1 MPTSPGRGRVA
12 AAKMAVEDFLAGP
25 HKMKRQIEVMGG
37 DHMNKA
43 DLGVNIAR
51 EWIDRNNVEAIID
64 VPNSSVAL
72 AVRNIV
78 QQANKVILV
87 SGSSSS
93 DLTGKS
99 CSPNLVHWTYD
110 TYALSSGTTRAVLA
124 GGGKTWFTLTADYA
138 FGHAMEAEV
147 KNVVQKL
154 GGTVVGGVRTPI
166 NSQDFSSF
174 LLQAQASKSQVI
186 ALINA
191 GGDTINSIKQSVE
204 FGIPQGGQR
213 VVATVLYLSDVHSL
227 GLKAAQGLQF
237 TELFYWDLNEG
248 TRAFAKRFAPRNN
261 GRYPT
266 AIQAGVYAET
276 LHYLK
281 AVDQLGASSDGKAV
295 VQEMKKLPTD
305 DPLFG
310 KGTVRAD
317 GRKLHNMYLFEVKK
331 PDEFEISLGLLQGD
345 PDHSAERGLAAAGR
359 GRLRFPQVMTAADD
373 RAARWRLSPAAAAI
387 SAVPSRCGW
396 PGIAGP
402 SRSSILMKARR
413 RRPRIW
419 WRRLAAK
426 RWRSGPMFPVRSRR
440 RVSSMRSKPGSDRSA
455 FLPTMP
461 GSKASSRLC
470 MNIPMTSST
479 DCCRSM

>member
-1 MPTSPGRGRVA
+1 MDKLFPRRRILAGITTLALTAGTFAGARAENTAPLRIGVLSDMSSLYADIGGPGSLA

-25 HKMKRQIEVMGG
+25 HKMKRQIEVLGG

-43 DLGVNIAR
+43 DVGVNIAR
-51 EWIDRNNVEAIID
+51 EWIDRNSVEAIID

-78 QQANKVILV
+78 QQSNKVILV

-99 CSPNLVHWTYD
+99 CSPNLIHWTYD
-110 TYALSSGTTRAVLA
+110 TYALSSGTTRAVVA

-154 GGTVVGGVRTPI
+154 GGTIVGGVRTPI

-237 TELFYWDLNEG
+237 TESFYWDLHEG

-281 AVDQLGASSDGKAV
+281 AVDELGASSDGKAV

-310 KGTVRAD
+310 KGSVRSD

-331 PDEFEISLGLLQGD
+331 PEESKYPWDYYKLIQTIPPSE
-345 PDHSAERGLAAAGR
+345 A
-359 GRLRFPQVMTAADD
+359 
-373 RAARWRLSPAAAAI
+373 WRPLEEGG
-387 SAVPSRCGW
+387 C
-396 PGIAGP
+396 
-402 SRSSILMKARR
+402 
-413 RRPRIW
+413 
-419 WRRLAAK
+419 
-426 RWRSGPMFPVRSRR
+426 
-440 RVSSMRSKPGSDRSA
+440 D
-455 FLPTMP
+455 FLK
-461 GSKASSRLC
+461 S
-470 MNIPMTSST
+470 
-479 DCCRSM
+479 

>member
-1 MPTSPGRGRVA
+1 MDKLFPRRRILAGITTLALTAGTFAGARAENTAPLRIGVLSDMSSLYADIGGPGSLA

-25 HKMKRQIEVMGG
+25 HKMKRQIEVLGG

-43 DLGVNIAR
+43 DVGVNIAR
-51 EWIDRNNVEAIID
+51 EWIDRNSVEAIID

-78 QQANKVILV
+78 QQSNKVILV

-99 CSPNLVHWTYD
+99 CSPNLIHWTYD
-110 TYALSSGTTRAVLA
+110 TYALSSGTTRAVVA

-154 GGTVVGGVRTPI
+154 GGTIVGGVRTPI

-237 TELFYWDLNEG
+237 TESFYWDLNEG

-281 AVDQLGASSDGKAV
+281 AVDELGASSDGKAV

-310 KGTVRAD
+310 KGSVRSD

-331 PDEFEISLGLLQGD
+331 PEESKYPWDYYKLIQTIPPSE
-345 PDHSAERGLAAAGR
+345 A
-359 GRLRFPQVMTAADD
+359 
-373 RAARWRLSPAAAAI
+373 WRPLEEGG
-387 SAVPSRCGW
+387 C
-396 PGIAGP
+396 
-402 SRSSILMKARR
+402 
-413 RRPRIW
+413 
-419 WRRLAAK
+419 
-426 RWRSGPMFPVRSRR
+426 
-440 RVSSMRSKPGSDRSA
+440 D
-455 FLPTMP
+455 FLK
-461 GSKASSRLC
+461 S
-470 MNIPMTSST
+470 
-479 DCCRSM
+479 

>member
-1 MPTSPGRGRVA
+1 MDKLFPTNRRRILAGIATIALSAGGLTAVRADDAAPLRVGVLTDMSSLYADITGPGSVA
-12 AAKMAVEDFLAGP
+12 AAKMAVEDFLAGS
-25 HKMKRQIEVMGG
+25 HKTKRQIEVVSG

-43 DLGVNIAR
+43 DLGANIAR

-78 QQANKVILV
+78 QQSNKVILV
-87 SGSSSS
+87 SGASSS
-93 DLTGKS
+93 DLTGKA
-99 CSPNLVHWTYD
+99 CSPNLVHWSYD
-110 TYALSSGTTRAVLA
+110 TYALSNGTARAVVA
-124 GGGKTWFTLTADYA
+124 GGGKTWYTLTADYA

-174 LLQAQASKSQVI
+174 LLQAQASKAQIVG
-186 ALINA
+186 LINA

-227 GLKAAQGLQF
+227 GLKVAQGLQF
-237 TELFYWDLNEG
+237 TESFYWDLNDG
-248 TRAFAKRFAPRNN
+248 TRAWAKRFAPRNN
-261 GRYPT
+261 NRYPT
-266 AIQAGVYAET
+266 AMQAGVYAAT

-281 AVDQLGASSDGKAV
+281 AVDALGASSDGKAV

-310 KGTVRAD
+310 KGSVRAD

-331 PDEFEISLGLLQGD
+331 PDESKYPWDYYKLIQTIPPSE
-345 PDHSAERGLAAAGR
+345 A
-359 GRLRFPQVMTAADD
+359 
-373 RAARWRLSPAAAAI
+373 WRPLEEGG
-387 SAVPSRCGW
+387 C
-396 PGIAGP
+396 
-402 SRSSILMKARR
+402 
-413 RRPRIW
+413 
-419 WRRLAAK
+419 
-426 RWRSGPMFPVRSRR
+426 
-440 RVSSMRSKPGSDRSA
+440 D
-455 FLPTMP
+455 FLK
-461 GSKASSRLC
+461 S
-470 MNIPMTSST
+470 
-479 DCCRSM
+479 

>member
-1 MPTSPGRGRVA
+1 MDKLFPRRRILAGITTLALSAGAFAGARADNTAPLRIGVLSDMSSLYADIGGPGSLA

-25 HKMKRQIEVMGG
+25 HKMKRQIEVLGG

-43 DLGVNIAR
+43 DVGVNIAR
-51 EWIDRNNVEAIID
+51 EWIDRNSVEAIID

-78 QQANKVILV
+78 QQSNKVILV

-99 CSPNLVHWTYD
+99 CSPNLIHWTYD
-110 TYALSSGTTRAVLA
+110 TYALSSGTTRAVVA

-154 GGTVVGGVRTPI
+154 GGTIVGGVRTPI

-237 TELFYWDLNEG
+237 TESFYWDLHEG

-281 AVDQLGASSDGKAV
+281 AVDELGASSDGKAV

-310 KGTVRAD
+310 KGTVRSD

-331 PDEFEISLGLLQGD
+331 PEESKYPWDYYKLIQTIPPSE
-345 PDHSAERGLAAAGR
+345 A
-359 GRLRFPQVMTAADD
+359 
-373 RAARWRLSPAAAAI
+373 WRPLEEGG
-387 SAVPSRCGW
+387 C
-396 PGIAGP
+396 
-402 SRSSILMKARR
+402 
-413 RRPRIW
+413 
-419 WRRLAAK
+419 
-426 RWRSGPMFPVRSRR
+426 
-440 RVSSMRSKPGSDRSA
+440 D
-455 FLPTMP
+455 FLK
-461 GSKASSRLC
+461 S
-470 MNIPMTSST
+470 
-479 DCCRSM
+479 

>member
-1 MPTSPGRGRVA
+1 MDKLFPRRRILAGIATLALSAGAFAGARADNAAPLRIGVLSDMSSLYADIGGPGSLA
-12 AAKMAVEDFLAGP
+12 AARMAVEDFLAGP
-25 HKMKRQIEVMGG
+25 HKMKRPIEVLGG

-43 DLGVNIAR
+43 DVGVNIAR

-99 CSPNLVHWTYD
+99 CSPNLIHWTYD
-110 TYALSSGTTRAVLA
+110 TYALSSGTTRAVVA

-237 TELFYWDLNEG
+237 TESFYWDLNEG

-281 AVDQLGASSDGKAV
+281 AVDELGASSDGKAV

-331 PDEFEISLGLLQGD
+331 PDESKYPWDYYKVIQTIPPSE
-345 PDHSAERGLAAAGR
+345 A
-359 GRLRFPQVMTAADD
+359 
-373 RAARWRLSPAAAAI
+373 WRPLEEGG
-387 SAVPSRCGW
+387 C
-396 PGIAGP
+396 
-402 SRSSILMKARR
+402 
-413 RRPRIW
+413 
-419 WRRLAAK
+419 
-426 RWRSGPMFPVRSRR
+426 
-440 RVSSMRSKPGSDRSA
+440 D
-455 FLPTMP
+455 FLK
-461 GSKASSRLC
+461 S
-470 MNIPMTSST
+470 
-479 DCCRSM
+479 

>member
-1 MPTSPGRGRVA
+1 MEGLFPRRRILAGITALALSAGAFAGAHADNAAPLRIGVLSDMSSLYADIGGPGSLA

-25 HKMKRQIEVMGG
+25 HKMKRQIEVLGG

-237 TELFYWDLNEG
+237 TESFYWDLNEG

-281 AVDQLGASSDGKAV
+281 AVDELGASSDGKAV
-295 VQEMKKLPTD
+295 VQAMKKLPTD

-331 PDEFEISLGLLQGD
+331 PDESKYPWDYYKLIQTIPPSE
-345 PDHSAERGLAAAGR
+345 A
-359 GRLRFPQVMTAADD
+359 
-373 RAARWRLSPAAAAI
+373 WRPLEEGG
-387 SAVPSRCGW
+387 C
-396 PGIAGP
+396 
-402 SRSSILMKARR
+402 
-413 RRPRIW
+413 
-419 WRRLAAK
+419 
-426 RWRSGPMFPVRSRR
+426 
-440 RVSSMRSKPGSDRSA
+440 D
-455 FLPTMP
+455 FLK
-461 GSKASSRLC
+461 S
-470 MNIPMTSST
+470 
-479 DCCRSM
+479 

>member
-1 MPTSPGRGRVA
+1 MDRLFPRRRILAGITTLALSAGAFAGAHANDATPLRIGVLSDMSSLYADIGGPGSLA

-25 HKMKRQIEVMGG
+25 HKMKRQIEVLGG

-331 PDEFEISLGLLQGD
+331 PDELKYPWDYYKVIQTIPPSE
-345 PDHSAERGLAAAGR
+345 A
-359 GRLRFPQVMTAADD
+359 
-373 RAARWRLSPAAAAI
+373 WRPLEEGG
-387 SAVPSRCGW
+387 C
-396 PGIAGP
+396 
-402 SRSSILMKARR
+402 
-413 RRPRIW
+413 
-419 WRRLAAK
+419 
-426 RWRSGPMFPVRSRR
+426 
-440 RVSSMRSKPGSDRSA
+440 D
-455 FLPTMP
+455 FLK
-461 GSKASSRLC
+461 S
-470 MNIPMTSST
+470 
-479 DCCRSM
+479 

>member
-1 MPTSPGRGRVA
+1 MSKLFPPNRRRILAGIATLALSTGGFAVAQADDATPLRIGVLSDMSSLYADIGGPGSLA

-25 HKMKRQIEVMGG
+25 HKMKRKIEVLGG

-43 DLGVNIAR
+43 DLGANIAR

-78 QQANKVILV
+78 QQSNKVILV

-99 CSPNLVHWTYD
+99 CSPNLIHWTYD
-110 TYALSSGTTRAVLA
+110 TYALSSGTARAVLA

-147 KNVVQKL
+147 KGVVQKL

-174 LLQAQASKSQVI
+174 LLQAQASKAQVI

-237 TELFYWDLNEG
+237 TESFYWDLNEG
-248 TRAFAKRFAPRNN
+248 TRAFAQRFAPRNN

-281 AVDQLGASSDGKAV
+281 AVDELGASSDGKAV
-295 VQEMKKLPTD
+295 VQMMKKLPTD

-331 PDEFEISLGLLQGD
+331 PEESKYPWDYYKVIKTIPPSE
-345 PDHSAERGLAAAGR
+345 A
-359 GRLRFPQVMTAADD
+359 
-373 RAARWRLSPAAAAI
+373 WRPLEEGG
-387 SAVPSRCGW
+387 C
-396 PGIAGP
+396 
-402 SRSSILMKARR
+402 
-413 RRPRIW
+413 
-419 WRRLAAK
+419 
-426 RWRSGPMFPVRSRR
+426 
-440 RVSSMRSKPGSDRSA
+440 D
-455 FLPTMP
+455 FLK
-461 GSKASSRLC
+461 S
-470 MNIPMTSST
+470 
-479 DCCRSM
+479 

>member
-1 MPTSPGRGRVA
+1 MDRLFPRRRILAGITTLALSAGAFAGAHANDATPLRIGVLSDMSSLYADIGGPGSLA

-25 HKMKRQIEVMGG
+25 HKMKRQIEVLGG

-237 TELFYWDLNEG
+237 TESFYWDLNEG

-331 PDEFEISLGLLQGD
+331 PDESKYPWDYYKVIQTIPPSE
-345 PDHSAERGLAAAGR
+345 A
-359 GRLRFPQVMTAADD
+359 
-373 RAARWRLSPAAAAI
+373 WRPLEEGG
-387 SAVPSRCGW
+387 C
-396 PGIAGP
+396 
-402 SRSSILMKARR
+402 
-413 RRPRIW
+413 
-419 WRRLAAK
+419 
-426 RWRSGPMFPVRSRR
+426 
-440 RVSSMRSKPGSDRSA
+440 D
-455 FLPTMP
+455 FLK
-461 GSKASSRLC
+461 S
-470 MNIPMTSST
+470 
-479 DCCRSM
+479 